1 MTMANCQ
8 SSVKNPDTMATGNQS
23 TTLTATPGPRLS
35 QYSVSNL
42 VESVHRLERLCWY
55 VMVLWRIIVFLF
67 RWESPFVTLSF
78 WITSLLICYFMESGQ
93 IMASSLVLLFLLAG
107 SGGVVNFKLQE
118 HGPSRSKTQPSSNS
132 PASFTNPQQ
141 GVEQSPACIEQQQKK
156 GREVLAEYRQLMLQ
170 AQDWLN
176 SACNMLERLHG
187 ILGWQDATW
196 SSVFYGGSSV
206 IIILVCLL
214 PLRWF
219 VMATISSILCINRD
233 FVVLLK
239 QVYESAHCDHL
250 SDGNDKKKEEKIIR
264 HDGKKLH
271 PRHFS
276 DAPCRQPASMNG
288 QSKQKSKSLDEAG
301 PNYSK
306 VAAAN
311 RNRSSTA
318 PELPTLKLNSAGMP
332 VEVCFLCGTMFTS
345 VLKRRRYCRSCGY
358 QFCQRCCF
366 RKLPR
371 CVFGATSPA
380 AQTEKELVC
389 NTCYATMKAEDS
401 TQVSGGTTMEER

>member
-1 MTMANCQ
+1 
-8 SSVKNPDTMATGNQS
+8 
-23 TTLTATPGPRLS
+23 
-35 QYSVSNL
+35 
-42 VESVHRLERLCWY
+42 
-55 VMVLWRIIVFLF
+55 
-67 RWESPFVTLSF
+67 
-78 WITSLLICYFMESGQ
+78 MESGQ

-264 HDGKKLH
+264 HDGLEQEPKDKPSTKVEPAIRHDIQHRPLH
-271 PRHFS
+271 L
-276 DAPCRQPASMNG
+276 C
-288 QSKQKSKSLDEAG
+288 QKSKSLDEAG